1 MHRVVWEWNEAGNVY
16 LRPSTSLVP
25 SDVETLRAVISGS
38 GECPIGAVSTV
49 LYGAGTDGRTL
60 VANRLCRDVFG
71 TCGVKPGANDVYDVW
86 YAFAWVYRSAIP
98 QDWPDTESGICCN
111 K

>member
-1 MHRVVWEWNEAGNVY
+1 M
-16 LRPSTSLVP
+16 VP

-38 GECPIGAVSTV
+38 GDYSIGAVSP
-49 LYGAGTDGRTL
+49 APCGTGTHDRTL

-71 TCGVKPGANDVYDVW
+71 TWGVKPGANDVYDVW
-86 YAFAWVYRSAIP
+86 YAFARVYRSAIP